1 METSQDNEKLLPAE
15 PIVEPGSMPVWQ
27 HLEELRGVLVK
38 SLLALSVGFC
48 IAYYFNEK
56 IIRFLE
62 APILSSLPAG
72 EKHLYF
78 TGLTDKFMVYLK
90 MSFYSSLVIC
100 SPYLLKQVWNFISP
114 ALKEKERR
122 FAGPFLFMG
131 TLAFWL
137 GILFAY
143 YIVIPAGYNFLL
155 NFGGPTEKPLI
166 NIAEYFSLTLQLLI
180 SMGLLF
186 ELPVVLMLLG
196 KIGLMK
202 SEWLTKFRPQAYL
215 ALAVL
220 AGFLTPTPDAFTML
234 LVLVP
239 LILLYEVSVQ
249 LVRWV
254 MKPSQ
259 ESATSP

>member
-1 METSQDNEKLLPAE
+1 MESSNDNDHLLPAE
-15 PIVEPGSMPVWQ
+15 PAAEPGSMPVWQ
-27 HLEELRGVLVK
+27 HLEELRVVLVR
-38 SLLALSVGFC
+38 SLLALSVGFLV
-48 IAYYFNEK
+48 AYSFNEK

-62 APILSSLPAG
+62 APILSSLPPG

-114 ALKEKERR
+114 ALREKERR
-122 FAGPFLFMG
+122 FAGSFLVMG
-131 TLAFWL
+131 TLSFWL

-166 NIAEYFSLTLQLLI
+166 NISEYFSLTLQLLI

-186 ELPVVLMLLG
+186 ELPVVLVLLG
-196 KIGLMK
+196 KIGVMK

-254 MKPSQ
+254 MKSPQ
-259 ESATSP
+259 EDSTSL

>member
-1 METSQDNEKLLPAE
+1 MEISNDTEKLLPSE
-15 PIVEPGSMPVWQ
+15 QSLESGSMPVWQ
-27 HLEELRGVLVK
+27 HLEELRVVLVR
-38 SLLALSVGFC
+38 SLIALSLGFFV
-48 IAYYFNEK
+48 AYRFNEK

-62 APILSSLPAG
+62 APILANLPAG

-90 MSFYSSLVIC
+90 MSFYSSLVLC

-122 FAGPFLFMG
+122 FAAPFLVMG
-131 TLAFWL
+131 TLAFWS

-143 YIVIPAGYNFLL
+143 YLVIPAGYSFLI

-166 NIAEYFSLTLQLLI
+166 NISEYFSLTLQLLI

-186 ELPVVLMLLG
+186 ELPVVMMLLG
-196 KIGLMK
+196 KIGVMK

-215 ALAVL
+215 ALAVV

-254 MKPSQ
+254 MRDS
-259 ESATSP
+259 EESSATL